1 MVYFKDIR
9 MDFLD
14 YRESLQVKTQ
24 DQKRYIFDPIRKK
37 WVVLQPEEF
46 VRQLIIQYLIQ
57 NKGYSPNRI
66 AIERGIKV
74 NGMAKRCDILVYT
87 QDMQPFLLIECKAP
101 EIPLNADVFHQMAV
115 YNMQLRVPLLMMSNG
130 TAAYLCKIDV
140 EKQEYTLLE
149 DLP

>member
-1 MVYFKDIR
+1 
-9 MDFLD
+9 MDFLIYTD
-14 YRESLQVKTQ
+14 HLKIKTQ
-24 DQKRYIFDPIRKK
+24 DQKRYIFDPLRKK
-37 WVVLQPEEF
+37 WLVLQPEEF
-46 VRQLIIQYLIQ
+46 VRQLIVQYLVQ
-57 NKGYSPNRI
+57 KKGYSPNRI

-74 NGMAKRCDILVYT
+74 NGLAKRCDILVYD

-115 YNMQLRVPLLMMSNG
+115 YNMQLRVPHLMMSNG
-130 TAAYLCKIDV
+130 TSAYLCKIDV

>member
-1 MVYFKDIR
+1 MKLKYTK
-9 MDFLD
+9 MDFLVFA
-14 YRESLQVKTQ
+14 ENLKIKTQ
-24 DQKRYIFDPIRKK
+24 DEKRYIFDPIRKK
-37 WVVLQPEEF
+37 WLVLQPEEF

-74 NGMAKRCDILVYT
+74 NGLAKRCDILVYD

-101 EIPLNADVFHQMAV
+101 EIPLSADVFHQMAV
-115 YNMQLRVPLLMMSNG
+115 YNMQLRVPHLMMSNG
-130 TAAYLCKIDV
+130 TSTYMCKIDV

>member
-1 MVYFKDIR
+1 
-9 MDFLD
+9 MDFLIYTD
-14 YRESLQVKTQ
+14 QLKIKTQ

-37 WVVLQPEEF
+37 WLVLQPEEF
-46 VRQLIIQYLIQ
+46 VRQLVVQYLIQ
-57 NKGYSPNRI
+57 HKGYSSNRI

-74 NGMAKRCDILVYT
+74 NGLAKRCDILVYD

-115 YNMQLRVPLLMMSNG
+115 YNMQLRVPHLMMSNG
-130 TAAYLCKIDV
+130 TSFYLCKIDV

>member
-1 MVYFKDIR
+1 
-9 MDFLD
+9 MDFLA
-14 YRESLQVKTQ
+14 LAGNLKIKTQ

-37 WVVLQPEEF
+37 WLVLQPEEF

-57 NKGYSPNRI
+57 NKGYSSNRI

-74 NGMAKRCDILVYT
+74 NGLAKRCDILVYN

-101 EIPLNADVFHQMAV
+101 EIPLSADVFHQMAV
-115 YNMQLRVPLLMMSNG
+115 YNMQLRVPHLMMSNG
-130 TAAYLCKIDV
+130 TSTYLCKIDV

>member
-1 MVYFKDIR
+1 
-9 MDFLD
+9 MDFL
-14 YRESLQVKTQ
+14 SLADNLKIKTQ

-37 WVVLQPEEF
+37 WLVLQPEEF
-46 VRQLIIQYLIQ
+46 VRQLIIQYLVQ

-74 NGMAKRCDILVYT
+74 NGLAKRCDILVYD

-101 EIPLNADVFHQMAV
+101 EIPLNTDVFHQMAV
-115 YNMQLRVPLLMMSNG
+115 YNMQLRVPHLMMSNG
-130 TAAYLCKIDV
+130 TSVYLCKIDV